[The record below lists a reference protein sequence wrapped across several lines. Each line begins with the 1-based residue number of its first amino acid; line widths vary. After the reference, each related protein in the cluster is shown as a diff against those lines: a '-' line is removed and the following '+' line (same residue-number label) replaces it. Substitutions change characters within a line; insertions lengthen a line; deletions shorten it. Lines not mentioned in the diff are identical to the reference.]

1 MQRHKLLLIPSL
13 LAILLFLAISAYDS
27 VSVNLEDTG
36 SFTMLD
42 YNVYSEGFNTVLYN
56 LEGDI
61 NYTLRAKNQTHYND
75 NHTELEKPFI
85 RLFQDGKSR
94 WNIVANNGR
103 IPADLT
109 ENTIENRNIELS
121 GNVEVFSIDN
131 FGNRTV
137 MSTEFLELNP
147 QNKTLETN
155 QAIRLVTSTLQQ
167 SSTGMFADLK
177 IDKIIFHRDI
187 RGYYEKTNN

>member
-13 LAILLFLAISAYDS
+13 LAILIFLAISAYDS

-56 LEGDI
+56 VEGEI

>member
-13 LAILLFLAISAYDS
+13 LAILIFLAISAYDS
-27 VSVNLEDTG
+27 VSVNLEDSG

>member
-1 MQRHKLLLIPSL
+1 M
-13 LAILLFLAISAYDS
+13 
-27 VSVNLEDTG
+27 
-36 SFTMLD
+36 
-42 YNVYSEGFNTVLYN
+42 
-56 LEGDI
+56 
-61 NYTLRAKNQTHYND
+61 
-75 NHTELEKPFI
+75 
-85 RLFQDGKSR
+85 
-94 WNIVANNGR
+94 
-103 IPADLT
+103 
-109 ENTIENRNIELS
+109 
-121 GNVEVFSIDN
+121 EVFSIDN

>member
-1 MQRHKLLLIPSL
+1 MQRHKLLLVPSL
-13 LAILLFLAISAYDS
+13 IAILIFLAISAYDS

-56 LEGDI
+56 LEGEI

-147 QNKTLETN
+147 QNKILETN

>member
-13 LAILLFLAISAYDS
+13 LAILIFLAISAYDS

-36 SFTMLD
+36 SFTILD

-56 LEGDI
+56 LEGEI

>member
-13 LAILLFLAISAYDS
+13 LAILIFLAISAYDS

-61 NYTLRAKNQTHYND
+61 NYTLRAKNQTHFND

>member
-1 MQRHKLLLIPSL
+1 MQRHKLLLVPSL
-13 LAILLFLAISAYDS
+13 IATLIFLAISAYDS

>member
-13 LAILLFLAISAYDS
+13 LAILIFLAISAYDS

>member
-13 LAILLFLAISAYDS
+13 LAILIFLAISAYDS

-56 LEGDI
+56 LEGEI

>member
-1 MQRHKLLLIPSL
+1 MQRHKLLLVPSL
-13 LAILLFLAISAYDS
+13 IATLIFLAISAYDS
-27 VSVNLEDTG
+27 VSVNIEDTG
-36 SFTMLD
+36 GFAMLD

-56 LEGDI
+56 PEGDI
-61 NYTLRAKNQTHYND
+61 NYTLRAKSQIHYND
-75 NHTELEKPFI
+75 DHTELEKPFI

-103 IPADLT
+103 ISADST

-121 GNVEVFSIDN
+121 GDVEVFSLDD
-131 FGNRTV
+131 FGNRTI

-147 QNKTLETN
+147 QNKTLETD

-167 SSTGMFADLK
+167 SSTGMFANLK

-187 RGYYEKTNN
+187 RGSYEQTDN

>member
-13 LAILLFLAISAYDS
+13 LAILIFLAISAYDS

-187 RGYYEKTNN
+187 QGYYEKTNN

>member
-13 LAILLFLAISAYDS
+13 LAILIFLAISAYDS

-103 IPADLT
+103 LPADLT

>member
-1 MQRHKLLLIPSL
+1 MQRHMLLLIPSL
-13 LAILLFLAISAYDS
+13 LAILIFLAISAYDS

>member
-13 LAILLFLAISAYDS
+13 LAILIFLAISAYDS

-42 YNVYSEGFNTVLYN
+42 YSVYSEGFNTVLYN

>member
-1 MQRHKLLLIPSL
+1 MQRHMLLLIPSL
-13 LAILLFLAISAYDS
+13 LAILIFLAISAYDS

-121 GNVEVFSIDN
+121 GNVEVFSI
-131 FGNRTV
+131 
-137 MSTEFLELNP
+137 EFW
-147 QNKTLETN
+147 
-155 QAIRLVTSTLQQ
+155 
-167 SSTGMFADLK
+167 
-177 IDKIIFHRDI
+177 
-187 RGYYEKTNN
+187 

>member
-13 LAILLFLAISAYDS
+13 LAILIFLAISAYDS
-27 VSVNLEDTG
+27 VSVKLEDTG

>member
-13 LAILLFLAISAYDS
+13 LAILSFLAISAYDS

>member
-13 LAILLFLAISAYDS
+13 LAILIFLAISAYDS

-42 YNVYSEGFNTVLYN
+42 YNVYTEGFNTVLYN

-177 IDKIIFHRDI
+177 IDKIIFHHDI

>member
-13 LAILLFLAISAYDS
+13 LAILSFLAISAYDS

-56 LEGDI
+56 LEGEI

>member
-13 LAILLFLAISAYDS
+13 LAILIFLAISAYDS

-42 YNVYSEGFNTVLYN
+42 YNVYSEGFNTVLYK
-56 LEGDI
+56 LEGYI
-61 NYTLRAKNQTHYND
+61 NYTRRAKNQTHYND

>member
-13 LAILLFLAISAYDS
+13 LAILSFLAISAYDS

-56 LEGDI
+56 VEGEI